1 MTSVEYDLYEQHVR
15 KLKDFCNAA
24 HLNFRLECGSYPIT
38 LTLTPT
44 QYYRQMS
51 IFTAED
57 SPRNHAVMV
66 FALRDGEI
74 QFSAHEATVSDAMFS
89 KLKGLFD
96 KISRYWTQFIYQAF
110 AQAEDKSMF
119 AELWSNARAEAD
131 ND

>member
-1 MTSVEYDLYEQHVR
+1 MESVELDLYQQHVR
-15 KLKDFCNAA
+15 KLKDYCNQMG
-24 HLNFRLECGSYPIT
+24 LEYNLDCSGYPIT
-38 LTLTPT
+38 LT

-96 KISRYWTQFIYQAF
+96 KISRYWTQFIY
-110 AQAEDKSMF
+110 SYPT
-119 AELWSNARAEAD
+119 
-131 ND
+131 

>member
-1 MTSVEYDLYEQHVR
+1 MNGMELDLYQQHVR
-15 KLKDFCNAA
+15 KLKDYCNQMG
-24 HLNFRLECGSYPIT
+24 LDYKLDCSGYPIT

-51 IFTAED
+51 MFTAED
-57 SPRNHAVMV
+57 SPRNHAVMI
-66 FALRDGEI
+66 FTLRDGEI
-74 QFSAHEATVSDAMFS
+74 QFSAHKATVSDATFG

-96 KISRYWTQFIYQAF
+96 KISRYWTQFVYQAF

-119 AELWSNARAEAD
+119 AELWRNALAEAD

>member
-1 MTSVEYDLYEQHVR
+1 MESVELDLYQQHLR
-15 KLKDFCNAA
+15 KLKDYCNQMG
-24 HLNFRLECGSYPIT
+24 LTYNLDCSGYPIT

-44 QYYRQMS
+44 HYYRQMS
-51 IFTAED
+51 IFTLED

-74 QFSAHEATVSDAMFS
+74 QFSAHKATVSDATFS

>member
-1 MTSVEYDLYEQHVR
+1 MESVELDLYQQHVR
-15 KLKDFCNAA
+15 KLKDYCNQMG
-24 HLNFRLECGSYPIT
+24 LEYNLDCSGYPIT
-38 LTLTPT
+38 LT

-74 QFSAHEATVSDAMFS
+74 QFSAHKATVSDATFS